1 AGSFQ
6 DAGVIQRAYNLNFPL
21 HVVRTSSA
29 QCPAWSAF
37 SVSSPAV
44 VLETLKQASPWGRS
58 GEGRWAEDRPEAV
71 VVRLYEAHG
80 STVIAWL
87 QTSLPVKEAMLCDFL
102 ERPTAQG
109 RLPLEQQ
116 GVRLSFTPF
125 RVLSVLL
132 VLRH

>member
-6 DAGVIQRAYNLNFPL
+6 EAGVIQHAYELNFPL
-21 HVVRTSSA
+21 HVVPASCA

-44 VLETLKQASPWGRS
+44 VLEAVKQASPWGKA
-58 GEGRWAEDRPEAV
+58 GQAEDRSDAL

-80 STVIAWL
+80 STVDAWL
-87 QTSLPVKEAMLCDFL
+87 QTSFPVQEAMLCDLL
-102 ERPTAQG
+102 EQPAAQG
-109 RLPLEQQ
+109 RLPLEPQ

>member
-6 DAGVIQRAYNLNFPL
+6 QAGVIQQAYNLNFPL
-21 HVVRTSSA
+21 HVVPASCA

-37 SVSSPAV
+37 SVSSPAI
-44 VLETLKQASPWGRS
+44 VLETVKQAGA
-58 GEGRWAEDRPEAV
+58 GAEDRPEAV

-80 STVIAWL
+80 STVTAWL
-87 QTSLPVKEAMLCDFL
+87 QTSLPVKEAMLCDLL
-102 ERPTAQG
+102 ERPLAQG

-116 GVRLSFTPF
+116 GLRLSFTPF

-132 VLRH
+132 LRSC

>member
-21 HVVRTSSA
+21 HTVPASSA
-29 QCPAWSAF
+29 QCLAWSAF

-44 VLETLKQASPWGRS
+44 VLET
-58 GEGRWAEDRPEAV
+58 AEDRPEAV

-80 STVIAWL
+80 STVDAWL
-87 QTSLPVKEAMLCDFL
+87 QTSLPIKEATLCDLL
-102 ERPTAQG
+102 EQPVAQG
-109 RLPLEQQ
+109 RLPLEQR

-125 RVLSVLL
+125 RLLSVLL
-132 VLRH
+132 VLRQ

>member
-6 DAGVIQRAYNLNFPL
+6 DAGVIQCAYNLNFPL
-21 HVVRTSSA
+21 HVTPASSA
-29 QCPAWSAF
+29 QCQPWSAF

-44 VLETLKQASPWGRS
+44 VLET
-58 GEGRWAEDRPEAV
+58 AEDRPGAM

-80 STVIAWL
+80 STVVTWL
-87 QTSLPVKEAMLCDFL
+87 QTSLPLKEAVLCDLL
-102 ERPTAQG
+102 ERPAAQG
-109 RLPLEQQ
+109 HLPLEPQ

-132 VLRH
+132 VLRQ

>member
-6 DAGVIQRAYNLNFPL
+6 DASVIQCAYNLNFPL
-21 HVVRTSSA
+21 HAVPASSA

-44 VLETLKQASPWGRS
+44 VLET
-58 GEGRWAEDRPEAV
+58 AEDRPEAV

-80 STVIAWL
+80 STVVAWL
-87 QTSLPVKEAMLCDFL
+87 QTSLPVKEAMLCDLL
-102 ERPTAQG
+102 ERPAARG

-116 GVRLSFTPF
+116 GLRLSFTPF

-132 VLRH
+132 VLRQ

>member
-6 DAGVIQRAYNLNFPL
+6 DAGVIQCAYNLNFPL
-21 HVVRTSSA
+21 HAFPASSA

-44 VLETLKQASPWGRS
+44 VLET
-58 GEGRWAEDRPEAV
+58 AEDRPDAV

-80 STVIAWL
+80 STVDAWL
-87 QTSLPVKEAMLCDFL
+87 QTSLPVKEAILCDLL
-102 ERPTAQG
+102 ERTAAG
-109 RLPLEQQ
+109 DCLPLEQR

-125 RVLSVLL
+125 RLLSLLL
-132 VLRH
+132 VLRQ

>member
-6 DAGVIQRAYNLNFPL
+6 EAGVIQCAYNLNFPL
-21 HVVRTSSA
+21 RAVTASSA

-44 VLETLKQASPWGRS
+44 VLET
-58 GEGRWAEDRPEAV
+58 AEDRPEAV

-80 STVIAWL
+80 STVVAWL
-87 QTSLPVKEAMLCDFL
+87 QTSLPVKEAMLCDLL
-102 ERPTAQG
+102 ERPAARG
-109 RLPLEQQ
+109 CLPLEQR

-125 RVLSVLL
+125 HVLSILL
-132 VLRH
+132 VLRQ

>member
-6 DAGVIQRAYNLNFPL
+6 DASVIQCAYNLNFPL
-21 HVVRTSSA
+21 HAVPASSA

-44 VLETLKQASPWGRS
+44 VLETVKQAK
-58 GEGRWAEDRPEAV
+58 DRAEAV

-80 STVIAWL
+80 STVVAWL
-87 QTSLPVKEAMLCDFL
+87 QTSLPVKEAMLCDLL
-102 ERPTAQG
+102 ERPVARG
-109 RLPLEQQ
+109 CLPLEQR

-125 RVLSVLL
+125 RVISLLL
-132 VLRH
+132 VLRR